1 MRQIGSS
8 RNCRFKS
15 ELSVPD
21 GQAWFVV
28 DAESKITAFRL
39 KDAAETQKEGG
50 EMKNFEAAKL
60 VARTAQCR
68 SKPF

>member
-1 MRQIGSS
+1 
-8 RNCRFKS
+8 
-15 ELSVPD
+15 LSVPD